1 MVSKGGIRVKNKL
14 PRQVM
19 MMLMWGLAMILFI
32 SGILTGCA
40 GTSEKATVPPDEN
53 ILRIG
58 VSTNYPPLIFKQ
70 DEEIKGAEADLAREL
85 AAYLGKKPV
94 FVEVAWADQID
105 QLVAGETDIIMSGMS
120 VTQERLYRINFSKAY
135 FKTGQMVLVA
145 NKPVFAHLDNL
156 MALRAQVVSMRVGVI
171 ENTTGEIF
179 VMENLNMAR
188 KVVRYKSS
196 AEAIEAL
203 RRDKIHL
210 FVHDGVSILMQE
222 AANRQYGFK
231 KIPMFLTDEYIAWGI
246 RKNDDALLK
255 SANAFL
261 DEIRRNGKLK
271 DILSKWIPNLSD
283 L

>member
-1 MVSKGGIRVKNKL
+1 MKNK
-14 PRQVM
+14 PSRQVT
-19 MMLMWGLAMILFI
+19 MMLMWGLAMILLI

-40 GTSEKATVPPDEN
+40 GTSEKAAVPPDEN

-70 DEEIKGAEADLAREL
+70 GEEIKGAEADMAREL
-85 AAYLGKKPV
+85 AAYLGKRPV

-231 KIPMFLTDEYIAWGI
+231 KIPVFLTEEYIAWGI

-255 SANAFL
+255 STNAFL

-271 DILSKWIPNLSD
+271 DILSQWIPNLSD